1 MSSVSAIGC
10 RSGPYVYI
18 IPRHRRTYKA
28 TIPVIPCPQFARI
41 AAQPDKTSQ
50 QTRDSCGGS

>member
-50 QTRDSCGGS
+50 